1 MHRFGLFAASAIKEG
16 TSLGFY
22 KGEIMNESDP
32 NNNSDYS
39 LELSERP
46 PWISK
51 KDWRTKGPFVDPLTW
66 PKMWLK
72 YVNSADEDN
81 DANLDLTSQGQYVA
95 NQDIE
100 AGMELFIDH
109 GDFLKKPA
117 CECECGHMFCADVRR
132 GLM

>member
-1 MHRFGLFAASAIKEG
+1 MHRFGLFAASAIKKG
-16 TSLGFY
+16 TSLGYY

-81 DANLDLTSQGQYVA
+81 DANLDLTPQGEYVA
-95 NQDIE
+95 NRDIAVGE
-100 AGMELFIDH
+100 ELFIDH
-109 GDFLKKPA
+109 GIFLDTPA
-117 CECECGHMFCADVRR
+117 CDVPCGHMFCADVRA
-132 GLM
+132 GQF